1 MAKTGL
7 MLATGLTK
15 AVDSFFKA
23 RELRDLK
30 AQKTALDNV
39 KYMIQLQN
47 LENARLTGRGRQQAI
62 SQNQQLFGPELSK
75 RQKEAKAAGSEA
87 KIAANQAYFSDLQK
101 GLVEA
106 GSAEG
111 APIYDRLVG
120 QSIITGRSPTAA
132 MLENLPQTS
141 QSNLAAQDLL
151 QSGKD
156 LQLSEEKLLT
166 EKKNRELI
174 EARASNENYK
184 LQANQ
189 ETSLPIGQ
197 PIFDQYFPLA
207 TATIAGE
214 PDQINVYKKSIRDSL
229 AQGNTAEAQ
238 SAFKLA
244 TLSGLSPTERGKI
257 REMEIADQAAEKIQ
271 SELQQYYQLGG
282 DTNVFAAFKQEL
294 TEGAAGQIFDDMAKE
309 QQNPA
314 LQKLTLSIKAEF
326 FKFRQAVSG
335 AAFSDQETA
344 DYFSLWPQAGKSQAV
359 NQGRIN
365 SMVERNGLKV
375 ANAYMGAIGAPDLAT
390 TEQLIGP
397 IYRYDVSQ
405 VSTAPL
411 TEKDKAELEASWNK
425 TPAPAMSAQDKK
437 DLQMGQA
444 LRKLQEEAE
453 KRNQ

>member
-229 AQGNTAEAQ
+229 AQGN
-238 SAFKLA
+238 
-244 TLSGLSPTERGKI
+244 
-257 REMEIADQAAEKIQ
+257 
-271 SELQQYYQLGG
+271 
-282 DTNVFAAFKQEL
+282 
-294 TEGAAGQIFDDMAKE
+294 
-309 QQNPA
+309 
-314 LQKLTLSIKAEF
+314 
-326 FKFRQAVSG
+326 
-335 AAFSDQETA
+335 
-344 DYFSLWPQAGKSQAV
+344 
-359 NQGRIN
+359 
-365 SMVERNGLKV
+365 
-375 ANAYMGAIGAPDLAT
+375 
-390 TEQLIGP
+390 
-397 IYRYDVSQ
+397 
-405 VSTAPL
+405 
-411 TEKDKAELEASWNK
+411 
-425 TPAPAMSAQDKK
+425 
-437 DLQMGQA
+437 
-444 LRKLQEEAE
+444 
-453 KRNQ
+453 

>member
-1 MAKTGL
+1 MAKTVL
-7 MLATGLTK
+7 MLATGLSK

-62 SQNQQLFGPELSK
+62 SQNQQLFGPELTRK
-75 RQKEAKAAGSEA
+75 QQEAKAAGSA
-87 KIAANQAYFSDLQK
+87 ARIADDDAFLSGKKK

-106 GSAEG
+106 GLAEG

-151 QSGKD
+151 QLGKD

-174 EARASNENYK
+174 EARASNEKYK

-197 PIFDQYFPLA
+197 AIFDQYFPLA

-244 TLSGLSPTERGKI
+244 TLTGLSPTERGKI

-314 LQKLTLSIKAEF
+314 LQKLSLSIKAEF
-326 FKFRQAVSG
+326 F
-335 AAFSDQETA
+335 
-344 DYFSLWPQAGKSQAV
+344 
-359 NQGRIN
+359 
-365 SMVERNGLKV
+365 
-375 ANAYMGAIGAPDLAT
+375 
-390 TEQLIGP
+390 
-397 IYRYDVSQ
+397 
-405 VSTAPL
+405 
-411 TEKDKAELEASWNK
+411 
-425 TPAPAMSAQDKK
+425 
-437 DLQMGQA
+437 
-444 LRKLQEEAE
+444 
-453 KRNQ
+453 

>member
-7 MLATGLTK
+7 MLATGLSK

-62 SQNQQLFGPELSK
+62 SQNQELFGPELTR
-75 RQKEAKAAGSEA
+75 RQEDAKAAASA
-87 KIAANQAYFSDLQK
+87 ARIADDDAFFSGKKK
-101 GLVEA
+101 GIVEA
-106 GSAEG
+106 GLAEG
-111 APIYDRLVG
+111 APIYDRLLTE
-120 QSIITGRSPTAA
+120 SIITGRPSTAA

-141 QSNLAAQDLL
+141 QFKLA
-151 QSGKD
+151 GKD

-166 EKKNRELI
+166 EKKSRELI

-207 TATIAGE
+207 TATIAGA
-214 PDQINVYKKSIRDSL
+214 PGQINVYKKSIRDAL

-238 SAFKLA
+238 SAFKLD
-244 TLSGLSPTERGKI
+244 TRSGLSSAERSDL
-257 REMEIADQAAEKIQ
+257 RDMEITLEAATKIQ
-271 SELQQYYQLGG
+271 SELAKYYELGG
-282 DTNVFAAFKQEL
+282 STNIFAAFKQQL
-294 TEGAAGQIFDDMAKE
+294 STQAAGQVFDVIAAE
-309 QQNPA
+309 QNPA
-314 LQKLTLSIKAEF
+314 LQKITLSIKDEF
-326 FKFRQAVSG
+326 FKFRQAHTG
-335 AAFSDQETA
+335 AAFSPEETA
-344 DYFSLWPQAGKSQAV
+344 EYYTLWPQAEKTRAV
-359 NQGRIN
+359 NEGRIN
-365 SMVERNGLKV
+365 SMRERSALKV
-375 ANAYMGAIGAPDLAT
+375 ANAYMGAIGAPDLTT

-397 IYRYDVSQ
+397 IYRYDVRQ
-405 VSTAPL
+405 VPTTKL
-411 TEKDKAELEASWNK
+411 TDKAKAELEASWNK
-425 TPAPAMSAQDKK
+425 TPAPAPAMSDQDKI

-444 LRKLQEEAE
+444 VRLLRE
-453 KRNQ
+453 KAAKGEQ

>member
-7 MLATGLTK
+7 MLATGLSK

-47 LENARLTGRGRQQAI
+47 LENAKLTGRGRQQAI
-62 SQNQQLFGPELSK
+62 SQNQELFGPELTR
-75 RQKEAKAAGSEA
+75 RQEDAKAAASA
-87 KIAANQAYFSDLQK
+87 ARIADDDAFFSGKKK
-101 GLVEA
+101 GIVEA
-106 GSAEG
+106 GLAEG
-111 APIYDRLVG
+111 APIYDRLLTE
-120 QSIITGRSPTAA
+120 SIITGRPSTAA

-141 QSNLAAQDLL
+141 QFKLA
-151 QSGKD
+151 GKD

-166 EKKNRELI
+166 EQRNRELI

-197 PIFDQYFPLA
+197 PVFDQYFPLA
-207 TATIAGE
+207 TATIASDPG
-214 PDQINVYKKSIRDSL
+214 QINVYKKSIRDSL

-244 TLSGLSPTERGKI
+244 TRSGLSSAERSDL
-257 REMEIADQAAEKIQ
+257 RDMEITLEAATKIQ
-271 SELQQYYQLGG
+271 SELAKYYELGG
-282 DTNVFAAFKQEL
+282 STNIFAAFKQEL
-294 TEGAAGQIFDDMAKE
+294 AEGRVSQIFKE
-309 QQNPA
+309 EVIAAEQNPA
-314 LQKLTLSIKAEF
+314 LQKITLSIKDEF
-326 FKFRQAVSG
+326 FKFRQAHTG
-335 AAFSDQETA
+335 AAFSPEETA
-344 DYFSLWPQAGKSQAV
+344 EYYTLWPQAEKTRAV
-359 NQGRIN
+359 NEGRIN
-365 SMVERNGLKV
+365 SMRERSALKV

-411 TEKDKAELEASWNK
+411 TGKAKAALEASWNQ
-425 TPAPAMSAQDKK
+425 TPAPAPAMRAQDKK

>member
-1 MAKTGL
+1 
-7 MLATGLTK
+7 
-15 AVDSFFKA
+15 
-23 RELRDLK
+23 
-30 AQKTALDNV
+30 
-39 KYMIQLQN
+39 
-47 LENARLTGRGRQQAI
+47 
-62 SQNQQLFGPELSK
+62 
-75 RQKEAKAAGSEA
+75 
-87 KIAANQAYFSDLQK
+87 
-101 GLVEA
+101 LV
-106 GSAEG
+106 
-111 APIYDRLVG
+111 R
-120 QSIITGRSPTAA
+120 QSILTGRSPTGP

-141 QSNLAAQDLL
+141 QFK

-166 EKKNRELI
+166 EQKNRELI
-174 EARASNENYK
+174 EARKENENYK

-214 PDQINVYKKSIRDSL
+214 PGQINVYKKSIRDAL
-229 AQGNTAEAQ
+229 GQGNTAEAQ

-271 SELQQYYQLGG
+271 GELQQYYQLGG
-282 DTNVFAAFKQEL
+282 DTNVFEAFKQEL
-294 TEGAAGQIFDDMAKE
+294 TEGRIGQIFDDMAKE

-314 LQKLTLSIKAEF
+314 LQRLTLSIKAEF
-326 FKFRQAVSG
+326 FKFRQSVSG

-375 ANAYMGAIGAPDLAT
+375 ANAYMGAIGAPDLTT

-397 IYRYDVSQ
+397 IYRYNVSQ
-405 VSTAPL
+405 VSTTKL
-411 TEKDKAELEASWNK
+411 TDKERAGLKSSWDK
-425 TPAPAMSAQDKK
+425 TPAPAMSAQDEK
-437 DLQMGQA
+437 DRQMGQA
-444 LRKLQEEAE
+444 FRLLQEEPE

>member
-7 MLATGLTK
+7 MLATGLSK

-62 SQNQQLFGPELSK
+62 SQNQELFGPELTR
-75 RQKEAKAAGSEA
+75 RQEDAKAAASA
-87 KIAANQAYFSDLQK
+87 ARIADDDAFFSGKKK
-101 GLVEA
+101 GIVEA
-106 GSAEG
+106 GLAEG
-111 APIYDRLVG
+111 APIYDRLLTE
-120 QSIITGRSPTAA
+120 SIITGRPSTAA

-141 QSNLAAQDLL
+141 QFKLA
-151 QSGKD
+151 GKD

-166 EKKNRELI
+166 EQRNRELI
-174 EARASNENYK
+174 EARKENENYK

-197 PIFDQYFPLA
+197 PVFDQYFPLA

-214 PDQINVYKKSIRDSL
+214 PGQINVYKKSIRDAL

-244 TLSGLSPTERGKI
+244 TRSGLSSAERSDL
-257 REMEIADQAAEKIQ
+257 RDMEITLEAATKIQ
-271 SELQQYYQLGG
+271 SELAKYYELGG
-282 DTNVFAAFKQEL
+282 STNIFAAFKQQL
-294 TEGAAGQIFDDMAKE
+294 STQAAGQVFDVIAAE
-309 QQNPA
+309 QNPA
-314 LQKLTLSIKAEF
+314 LQKITLSIKDEF
-326 FKFRQAVSG
+326 FKFRQAHTG
-335 AAFSDQETA
+335 AAFSPEETA
-344 DYFSLWPQAGKSQAV
+344 EYYTLWPQAEKTRAV
-359 NQGRIN
+359 NEGRIN
-365 SMVERNGLKV
+365 SMRERSALKV
-375 ANAYMGAIGAPDLAT
+375 ANAYMGAIGAPDLTT

-411 TEKDKAELEASWNK
+411 TGKDKAELEASWNQ
-425 TPAPAMSAQDKK
+425 TPAPAMSAQDEK
-437 DLQMGQA
+437 DRQMGQA
-444 LRKLQEEAE
+444 FRLLQEEAE